1 MKEKKH
7 WELRKLLEAIEL
19 ERNWKPAKPVAL
31 QKVMAY
37 LQGMEK
43 PKRSTLD
50 KLSLFVGF
58 QDWESFQTA
67 LHGEAP
73 ASENFTRQYDPAA
86 ANTTTTKINTN
97 EK

>member
-58 QDWESFQTA
+58 QDWESFQRA
-67 LHGEAP
+67 LHGEAA
-73 ASENFTRQYDPAA
+73 ASENYEV
-86 ANTTTTKINTN
+86 TKEQGDN
-97 EK
+97 EASSETSK